1 MKIDDTMALFIRRLD
16 VKITNL
22 MRTKMEPYQIA
33 PEQHLILRLLL
44 ERDGLTQNEIAQQL
58 EKDKTNVARMVSSL
72 EKKGFIIRVTSTS
85 DRRYVS
91 VHISQKGR
99 ILCEMV
105 RPHLAEVNK
114 QLQQGMTEEEKETLS
129 RILHKIYKNA
139 T

>member
-72 EKKGFIIRVTSTS
+72 EKRDLSFGSPVRVT
-85 DRRYVS
+85 VA
-91 VHISQKGR
+91 
-99 ILCEMV
+99 M
-105 RPHLAEVNK
+105 
-114 QLQQGMTEEEKETLS
+114 
-129 RILHKIYKNA
+129 
-139 T
+139 